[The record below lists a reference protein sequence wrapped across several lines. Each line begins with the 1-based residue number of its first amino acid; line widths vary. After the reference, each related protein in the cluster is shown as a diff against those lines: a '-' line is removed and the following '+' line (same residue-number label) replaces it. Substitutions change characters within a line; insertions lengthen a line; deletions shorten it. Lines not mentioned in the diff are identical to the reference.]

1 MQLYAYHRARCA
13 TDILRWQHGLRQDG
27 LHADEERQ
35 QPRHFCGSA
44 DVGLRT
50 HLVEV
55 RLCEAR
61 SWPVDCRHVKEQL
74 ASIVRIKLGLRMHGV
89 TVLLRK
95 QGTLHG
101 VQGKT
106 ADPGFIVHW
115 TFPPGLKKPSIW
127 LAYYACG
134 ASQPAG
140 FCCASQTACLA
151 ASSVSNNIIIVII
164 IVISIIFMPT
174 ISIIISSGIIV
185 VVVAIIVII
194 TLITIITMNIIIA
207 TVATFYAP
215 APPVRP
221 AAAVLPNLLRRNG
234 KRD

>member
-115 TFPPGLKKPSIW
+115 TFPPGPS
-127 LAYYACG
+127 
-134 ASQPAG
+134 SNDN
-140 FCCASQTACLA
+140 CADT
-151 ASSVSNNIIIVII
+151 SSSSSSRSSTRTFSPSNRILVL
-164 IVISIIFMPT
+164 VLVL
-174 ISIIISSGIIV
+174 V
-185 VVVAIIVII
+185 VMV
-194 TLITIITMNIIIA
+194 MQ
-207 TVATFYAP
+207 
-215 APPVRP
+215 
-221 AAAVLPNLLRRNG
+221 
-234 KRD
+234 